1 MIIIMQRTIE
11 YVVELT
17 KTPGIDSKRTES
29 IAKLWPYVGPDNM
42 RETVS
47 GLKYVKIEV

>member
-29 IAKLWPYVGPDNM
+29 ITKLWSYVGPDNM
-42 RETVS
+42 RLTKDEI
-47 GLKYVKIEV
+47 KYIKIEI